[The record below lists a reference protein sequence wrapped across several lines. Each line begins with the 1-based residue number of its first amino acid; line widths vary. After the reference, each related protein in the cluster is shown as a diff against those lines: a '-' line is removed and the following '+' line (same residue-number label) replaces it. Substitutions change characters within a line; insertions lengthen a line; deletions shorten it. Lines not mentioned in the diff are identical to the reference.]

1 MSSIDLSRQVDESL
15 KHYAGVRMQQGRV
28 LTDDDFNAATS
39 LDAEELRRTRLH
51 AIGAYGTPDAGFLP
65 KDFAVVDGM
74 LDFKLSNGHLYLGGM
89 RLEMN
94 SEDHLL
100 YQKDW
105 LNFDPSVPELLPPTD
120 GNSRTDLVWIECWQ
134 QPVTAIEDS
143 ELFEVALAGADTST
157 RWRTMRRVQLEA
169 NVAASECA
177 AAWSSVAAGFA
188 ALGSINPAMELAS
201 SASLKVSYTAP
212 AVSGDLCSPAMAG
225 GYLGAEN
232 QAIRVQLVDASHY
245 TWGFDNAA
253 PLYRVKLSVNPS
265 GSLVQLT
272 FLNQPKD
279 AVHWPL
285 KGQVV
290 EILPWSAALPNGE
303 RVAELSGHL
312 GKVSVSYDPDSQTL
326 EIDTPIDPSFG
337 RQWTSRKDVGEF
349 YNGKPDQ
356 DFFFLRVWNRGDDL
370 SSPAAIPIANG
381 TLGHTG
387 LQVSFQGGPLRPA
400 DYWVIAARPAAPDV
414 VVPWILSSAA
424 GAAFNG
430 IQRYRAPLALI
441 QWTTSGGVT
450 SGKLLHDCRPG
461 FLPLTHQRGCCN
473 LTVGDGTNSFG
484 MYTSIQAAIDALPP
498 SGGTV
503 CILPGRY
510 QEAVR
515 IEARKN
521 VTLHGCGPSS
531 RLIAPELKDEKSTA
545 LLIRDSHNLLVESLA
560 IEGGERAVIEVAS
573 SATIR
578 SAAIRLAGNLI
589 QFRDS
594 AKTASPWPALW
605 IDGDEIEIAGNI
617 IEPLPKELSRVFH
630 KLASSLAAEPA
641 TAARGGIQLAGGC
654 QHVGISGNVI
664 VAGAGNGITLG
675 SILRVDPNNP
685 DGRPLPDID
694 TDLEDPCAPC
704 APLNHGPPNSDD
716 GETGVRYE
724 SAGDLYAIT
733 IHDNLIS
740 RQGGNGIAVVRF
752 FAPSGDV
759 LAAGGLVLVTIHGLH
774 IIQNSIVACLQR
786 PIAPP
791 ASKFLLWLG
800 YGGISLAFVTG
811 LQIASN
817 VIAGNGRN
825 WLSPVCGI
833 FLLAS
838 DGLRIEHN
846 WIRCNGERNA
856 EPVTG
861 AQPGIRAG
869 IHVWMALSLQSGS
882 SGKPPSNTGFK
893 ASARLDGGP
902 RTGVE
907 QLRVHANQ
915 VEQPL
920 GRALFMLGAG
930 PMQVTENRFL
940 SEGCGA
946 PAMDSIASTV
956 LVGNLG
962 FSKEWTLG
970 LLMLLPYLLYANSAK
985 NNDSA
990 NQLLEKICALSQLS
1004 VFMPGIWPRLP
1015 TGKLLFSN
1023 NQASFLMPDASI
1035 GFDVSSV
1042 LLMSLDDIAANDNQL
1057 EWHTQQRLLLANLL
1071 ALGVSV
1077 RSNDN
1082 RLAETWGRSFRSV
1095 FSLALMNTAANNQ
1108 TTHCITA
1115 LGLNCAVHHNLA
1127 LAQAFCADAC
1137 RDPRRLFTNLRVGA
1151 KAGFAQS

>member
-1 MSSIDLSRQVDESL
+1 MSSIDRSRQVDESL

-28 LTDDDFNAATS
+28 LTDDDFNAAAS

-65 KDFAVVDGM
+65 KDFAVVDGK

-100 YQKDW
+100 RQKDW
-105 LNFDPSVPELLPPTD
+105 LNFDPSVPELSPPTE

-253 PLYRVKLSVNPS
+253 PLYRVKLSVNKS

-303 RVAELSGHL
+303 RLAELSGHL

-326 EIDTPIDPSFG
+326 EIDTPIASSFG
-337 RQWTSRKDVGEF
+337 RQWKSRKDVDDF

-356 DFFFLRVWNRGDDL
+356 DFFYLRVWNRGDDL

-381 TLGHTG
+381 RLGNTG
-387 LQVSFQGGPLRPA
+387 LQVTFQGGPLRPA
-400 DYWVIAARPAAPDV
+400 DYWLIAARPAAPDV

-424 GAAFNG
+424 GAPFNG

-441 QWTTSGGVT
+441 HWTTSGGVT

-473 LTVGDGTNSFG
+473 LTVGDGTDSFG

-503 CILPGRY
+503 CILPGHY

-515 IEARKN
+515 IEACRN

-531 RLIAPELKDEKSTA
+531 RLIAPELTDEKSTA
-545 LLIRDSHNLLVESLA
+545 LLIRDSHNVLVESLA
-560 IEGGERAVIEVAS
+560 IEGGDRAVIEVAS

-578 SAAIRLAGNLI
+578 LASNLI
-589 QFRDS
+589 QFRDA
-594 AKTASPWPALW
+594 AKTASPWPALF
-605 IDGDEIEIAGNI
+605 IDGDEIEIEGNI
-617 IEPLPKELSRVFH
+617 IEPLPKELSRIFH
-630 KLASSLAAEPA
+630 KLASSLADELAR
-641 TAARGGIQLAGGC
+641 AARGGIQLAGGC
-654 QHVGISGNVI
+654 QHVRISGNVI

-704 APLNHGPPNSDD
+704 EPINHGPPNSDD
-716 GETGVRYE
+716 GNTAVRYE

-733 IHDNLIS
+733 IQDNLIS

-752 FAPSGDV
+752 FAPSSGM
-759 LAAGGLVLVTIHGLH
+759 LAAGGLVLVAIHGLQ

-786 PIAPP
+786 PIAQP
-791 ASKFLLWLG
+791 ASRFLLLLG

-817 VIAGNGRN
+817 VIAGNGSN

-856 EPVTG
+856 EPVKS

-869 IHVWMALSLQSGS
+869 IHIWMALSLQSGS
-882 SGKPPSNTGFK
+882 SGKPPTKPTFQ
-893 ASARLDGGP
+893 APARLDGGL
-902 RTGVE
+902 RAGVE

-930 PMQVTENRFL
+930 PMQVTENRFV

-946 PAMDSIASTV
+946 PATDSIASTV

-985 NNDSA
+985 NKDTA
-990 NQLLEKICALSQLS
+990 KRLREQICTLSQLS

-1023 NQASFLMPDASI
+1023 NQVSFLMPDASL

-1057 EWHTQQRLLLANLL
+1057 EWHAQQRLILANLL

-1082 RLAETWGRSFRSV
+1082 RLAETWGRSLRSV

-1108 TTHCITA
+1108 STHCITA
-1115 LGLNCAVHHNLA
+1115 LGLNRAVHHNLA
-1127 LAQAFCADAC
+1127 LAQTFCAYAC
-1137 RDPRRLFTNLRVGA
+1137 RDPRRLLTNLRVGA
-1151 KAGFAQS
+1151 KAGFTQS